1 MDGVSTTF
9 ELMKDRIKS
18 THVHDNNGKEDK
30 HLFPTLA
37 AGGTV
42 NWRETMSL
50 LRSREHQYPL
60 LLELKESPDF
70 PHPLDSIKRIFE
82 NLENL

>member
-1 MDGVSTTF
+1 VY
-9 ELMKDRIKS
+9 KRQ
-18 THVHDNNGKEDK
+18 

-37 AGGTV
+37 AAGTID
-42 NWRETMSL
+42 WTETMTL

-60 LLELKESPDF
+60 LLELKANPDF
-70 PHPLDSIKRIFE
+70 PQPLEDIQRIFE